1 MADNDNGDLD
11 PRRNE
16 TQQDDADD
24 GPLLSFDFDEEPMPH
39 WSEPG
44 SGEKPDG
51 GDRPDPPEIDVT
63 TQGKSRLFP
72 QLPDDPHLVDTSD
85 TGLLDAVRSD
95 TIPTVSPNTEEEFS
109 DASRLS
115 AEEAAKT
122 SGRTSETNTESGT
135 DEFFQDEVST
145 DELFGESLFEDEEVF
160 DEELFDDAP
169 IIGGNDGDEG
179 PVFDTGPIDEVGIQE
194 RGNDRTDGVISA
206 NEGAEPDNELRIE
219 NEEVELVETPV
230 DADSLSASEAS
241 ESVEEPTAEL
251 VLDEETPQLTEE
263 EVELVETPVD
273 ADSLSAS
280 EASESVE
287 EPIAEL
293 VLDEETP
300 QLTEQEIEKQ
310 EIGIEK
316 DDALTLSTEQ
326 RRVEEQTK
334 PSPRVIE
341 LFDTPPSQ
349 RIMASVDE
357 HQRGPNEQRQDR
369 EGGDLT
375 DFDGP
380 APHWREGRQDYEES
394 TSMNE
399 DDRVVTHGS
408 AKSDNQDGG
417 GRSSG
422 RNLPVAIAVGLALA
436 AAFFGLLKVGP
447 WAILIMVLAALGLAA
462 LEFFTSAQNLGY
474 RPATLLGLA
483 AVVGLSLG
491 AYHRGYEAYPV
502 VFALLVVTGL
512 CWFLF
517 DVESQHATANFAVTL
532 LGFGWVGGLGS
543 FGALILAQPHGDA
556 ILIGAVIG
564 TISYDVGGY
573 VIGSTTGQSKIAP
586 RVSPNKTYEGLI
598 GGMLLSIV
606 VTTLVLNRFPGIYPW
621 SESMMNCFW
630 LGVAIALAAPIG
642 DLAQSM
648 IKRDMGVKD
657 MGTLLP
663 GHGGVFDRFDALL
676 FVLPTTYFVAD
687 LVLS

>member
-241 ESVEEPTAEL
+241 ESVEEPT
-251 VLDEETPQLTEE
+251 
-263 EVELVETPVD
+263 
-273 ADSLSAS
+273 
-280 EASESVE
+280 
-287 EPIAEL
+287 AEL

>member
-109 DASRLS
+109 DSSRLS

-194 RGNDRTDGVISA
+194 RDNDRTDVVISA
-206 NEGAEPDNELRIE
+206 DEGAEPDNELRIE
-219 NEEVELVETPV
+219 NEEVELVETSV
-230 DADSLSASEAS
+230 DADSLSSSEAFSEAS
-241 ESVEEPTAEL
+241 ESVEEPT
-251 VLDEETPQLTEE
+251 
-263 EVELVETPVD
+263 
-273 ADSLSAS
+273 
-280 EASESVE
+280 
-287 EPIAEL
+287 AEL

-316 DDALTLSTEQ
+316 DDALTLSAEQ

-334 PSPRVIE
+334 LSPRVIE

-349 RIMASVDE
+349 RIMASVGE

-369 EGGDLT
+369 ESGDLT

-408 AKSDNQDGG
+408 VKSDNQDGG

>member
-109 DASRLS
+109 DSSRLS

-194 RGNDRTDGVISA
+194 RDNDRTDVVISA
-206 NEGAEPDNELRIE
+206 DEGAEPDNELRIE
-219 NEEVELVETPV
+219 NEEVELVETSV
-230 DADSLSASEAS
+230 DADSLSSSEAFSEAS
-241 ESVEEPTAEL
+241 ESVEEPT
-251 VLDEETPQLTEE
+251 
-263 EVELVETPVD
+263 
-273 ADSLSAS
+273 
-280 EASESVE
+280 
-287 EPIAEL
+287 AEL

-316 DDALTLSTEQ
+316 DDALTLSAEQ

-369 EGGDLT
+369 ESGDLT

>member
-72 QLPDDPHLVDTSD
+72 QMPDDPHLVDTSD

-109 DASRLS
+109 DSSRLS

-160 DEELFDDAP
+160 DEELFDDTP

-194 RGNDRTDGVISA
+194 RDNDRTDVVISA
-206 NEGAEPDNELRIE
+206 DEGAEPDNELRIE
-219 NEEVELVETPV
+219 NEEVELVETSV
-230 DADSLSASEAS
+230 DADSLSSSEAFSEAS
-241 ESVEEPTAEL
+241 ESVEEPT
-251 VLDEETPQLTEE
+251 
-263 EVELVETPVD
+263 
-273 ADSLSAS
+273 
-280 EASESVE
+280 
-287 EPIAEL
+287 AEL

-316 DDALTLSTEQ
+316 DDALTLSAEQ

-334 PSPRVIE
+334 LSPRVIE

-349 RIMASVDE
+349 RIMASVGE

-369 EGGDLT
+369 ESGDLT

-408 AKSDNQDGG
+408 VKSDNQDGG

-447 WAILIMVLAALGLAA
+447 WAILIMVLVALGLAA

-606 VTTLVLNRFPGIYPW
+606 VTTLVLNRFPGTYPW

>member
-194 RGNDRTDGVISA
+194 RDNDRTDVVISA
-206 NEGAEPDNELRIE
+206 DEGAEPDNELRIE

-241 ESVEEPTAEL
+241 ESVEEPT
-251 VLDEETPQLTEE
+251 
-263 EVELVETPVD
+263 
-273 ADSLSAS
+273 
-280 EASESVE
+280 
-287 EPIAEL
+287 AEL

-447 WAILIMVLAALGLAA
+447 WAILIMVLVALGLAA

>member
-1 MADNDNGDLD
+1 MADSDNGDLD
-11 PRRNE
+11 PRQNE
-16 TQQDDADD
+16 TEHDDVDD
-24 GPLLSFDFDEEPMPH
+24 EPLLSFDFDEEPMPH

-51 GDRPDPPEIDVT
+51 GERPDPPEIDAT
-63 TQGKSRLFP
+63 TLGRSRLFP

-85 TGLLDAVRSD
+85 TGLMDAVRSD
-95 TIPTVSPNTEEEFS
+95 TVPTVSPGTEEELFDTGPLSVEDSTQISGQTS
-109 DASRLS
+109 DANS
-115 AEEAAKT
+115 A
-122 SGRTSETNTESGT
+122 SST

-169 IIGGNDGDEG
+169 IIGATEGDGG
-179 PVFDTGPIDEVGIQE
+179 PVFDTGPIREVEVEERDEDRSDEAVGVEKDAAPDKDLEIE
-194 RGNDRTDGVISA
+194 EEAFEITDPPAEANSLSRTEDS
-206 NEGAEPDNELRIE
+206 NELS
-219 NEEVELVETPV
+219 ELVG
-230 DADSLSASEAS
+230 
-241 ESVEEPTAEL
+241 EPTAEL
-251 VLDEETPQLTEE
+251 VLDEQTPQLTQED
-263 EVELVETPVD
+263 VEQQAVGVET
-273 ADSLSAS
+273 DSDLAS
-280 EASESVE
+280 S
-287 EPIAEL
+287 P
-293 VLDEETP
+293 
-300 QLTEQEIEKQ
+300 EQERLEQ
-310 EIGIEK
+310 E
-316 DDALTLSTEQ
+316 
-326 RRVEEQTK
+326 VK

-349 RIMASVDE
+349 RIMASADE
-357 HQRGPNEQRQDR
+357 PQSEPNEQRRDR
-369 EGGDLT
+369 DGGDWK
-375 DFDGP
+375 DFGGP
-380 APHWREGRQDYEES
+380 APHWREGRQDYEDS

-399 DDRVVTHGS
+399 DDRVVTHS
-408 AKSDNQDGG
+408 STKSDNQDGA

-422 RNLPVAIAVGLALA
+422 RNLPVAIVVGLALA

-447 WAILIMVLAALGLAA
+447 WAILIMVLVALGLAA

-598 GGMLLSIV
+598 GGMMLSIV
-606 VTTLVLNRFPGIYPW
+606 VTTLVLNRFPGVYPW

-630 LGVAIALAAPIG
+630 LGLAIALAAPIG

-687 LVLS
+687 LVLN

>member
-109 DASRLS
+109 DATRLS

-241 ESVEEPTAEL
+241 ESVEEPT
-251 VLDEETPQLTEE
+251 
-263 EVELVETPVD
+263 
-273 ADSLSAS
+273 
-280 EASESVE
+280 
-287 EPIAEL
+287 AEL

-447 WAILIMVLAALGLAA
+447 WAILIMVLVALGLAA

>member
-109 DASRLS
+109 DSSRLS

-194 RGNDRTDGVISA
+194 RDNDRTDVVISA
-206 NEGAEPDNELRIE
+206 DEGAEPDNELRIE
-219 NEEVELVETPV
+219 NEEVELVETSV
-230 DADSLSASEAS
+230 DADSLSSSEAFSEAS
-241 ESVEEPTAEL
+241 ESVEEPT
-251 VLDEETPQLTEE
+251 
-263 EVELVETPVD
+263 
-273 ADSLSAS
+273 
-280 EASESVE
+280 
-287 EPIAEL
+287 AEL

-316 DDALTLSTEQ
+316 DDALTLSAEQ

-334 PSPRVIE
+334 LSPRVIE

-349 RIMASVDE
+349 RIMASVGE

-369 EGGDLT
+369 ESGDLT

-408 AKSDNQDGG
+408 VKSDNQDGG

-447 WAILIMVLAALGLAA
+447 WAILIMVLVALGLAA

>member
-1 MADNDNGDLD
+1 MADSDNGDLD
-11 PRRNE
+11 PRQNE
-16 TQQDDADD
+16 TEHDDVDD
-24 GPLLSFDFDEEPMPH
+24 EPLLSFDFDEEPMPH

-51 GDRPDPPEIDVT
+51 GERPDPPEIDAT
-63 TQGKSRLFP
+63 TLGRSRLFP

-85 TGLLDAVRSD
+85 TGLMDAVRSD
-95 TIPTVSPNTEEEFS
+95 TVPTVSPGTEEELFDTGPLSVEDSTQTIGQTS
-109 DASRLS
+109 DTSHASS
-115 AEEAAKT
+115 
-122 SGRTSETNTESGT
+122 T

-169 IIGGNDGDEG
+169 IIGATEGDGG
-179 PVFDTGPIDEVGIQE
+179 PVFDTGPIREVEVEERDEDRSDEAVGVEKDAAPDKDLEIE
-194 RGNDRTDGVISA
+194 EEAFEIADPPAEANSLSRTEDS
-206 NEGAEPDNELRIE
+206 NELS
-219 NEEVELVETPV
+219 ELVG
-230 DADSLSASEAS
+230 
-241 ESVEEPTAEL
+241 EPTAEL
-251 VLDEETPQLTEE
+251 VLDEQTPQLTQED
-263 EVELVETPVD
+263 VEQQAVGVETD
-273 ADSLSAS
+273 GDLAS
-280 EASESVE
+280 S
-287 EPIAEL
+287 P
-293 VLDEETP
+293 
-300 QLTEQEIEKQ
+300 EQERLEQ
-310 EIGIEK
+310 E
-316 DDALTLSTEQ
+316 
-326 RRVEEQTK
+326 VK

-349 RIMASVDE
+349 RIMASADE
-357 HQRGPNEQRQDR
+357 PQSEPNEQRRDR
-369 EGGDLT
+369 DGGDWK
-375 DFDGP
+375 DFGGP
-380 APHWREGRQDYEES
+380 APHWREGRQDYEDS

-399 DDRVVTHGS
+399 DDRVVTHS
-408 AKSDNQDGG
+408 STKSDNQDGA

-422 RNLPVAIAVGLALA
+422 RNLPVAIVVGLALA

-447 WAILIMVLAALGLAA
+447 WAILIMVLVALGLAA

-598 GGMLLSIV
+598 GGMMLSIV
-606 VTTLVLNRFPGIYPW
+606 VTTLVLNRFPGVYPW

-630 LGVAIALAAPIG
+630 LGLAIALAAPIG

-687 LVLS
+687 LVLN

>member
-109 DASRLS
+109 DSSRLS

-241 ESVEEPTAEL
+241 ESVEEPT
-251 VLDEETPQLTEE
+251 
-263 EVELVETPVD
+263 
-273 ADSLSAS
+273 
-280 EASESVE
+280 
-287 EPIAEL
+287 AEL

>member
-1 MADNDNGDLD
+1 MADSDNGDLD
-11 PRRNE
+11 PRQNE
-16 TQQDDADD
+16 TEHDDVDD
-24 GPLLSFDFDEEPMPH
+24 EPLLSFDFDEEPMPH

-51 GDRPDPPEIDVT
+51 GERPDPPEIDAT
-63 TQGKSRLFP
+63 TLGRSRLFP

-85 TGLLDAVRSD
+85 TGLMDAVRSD
-95 TIPTVSPNTEEEFS
+95 TVPTVSPGTEEELFDTGPLSVEDSTQTIGQTS
-109 DASRLS
+109 DTSHASS
-115 AEEAAKT
+115 
-122 SGRTSETNTESGT
+122 T

-169 IIGGNDGDEG
+169 IIGGTEGDEDL
-179 PVFDTGPIDEVGIQE
+179 VFDTGPIH
-194 RGNDRTDGVISA
+194 
-206 NEGAEPDNELRIE
+206 
-219 NEEVELVETPV
+219 EVEIEERDEGRSDQAIGVDEDDAPASDLGIEKEEFELTETPV
-230 DADSLSASEAS
+230 EANSLSRTADSNELSEL
-241 ESVEEPTAEL
+241 VGEPTAEL
-251 VLDEETPQLTEE
+251 VLDEQTPQLTQED
-263 EVELVETPVD
+263 VEQQAVGVETD
-273 ADSLSAS
+273 GDLAS
-280 EASESVE
+280 S
-287 EPIAEL
+287 P
-293 VLDEETP
+293 
-300 QLTEQEIEKQ
+300 EQERLEQ
-310 EIGIEK
+310 E
-316 DDALTLSTEQ
+316 
-326 RRVEEQTK
+326 VK

-349 RIMASVDE
+349 RIMASADE
-357 HQRGPNEQRQDR
+357 PQSEPNEQRRDR
-369 EGGDLT
+369 DGGDWK
-375 DFDGP
+375 DFGGP
-380 APHWREGRQDYEES
+380 APHWREGRQDYEDS

-399 DDRVVTHGS
+399 DDRVVTHS
-408 AKSDNQDGG
+408 STKSDNRDGE

-422 RNLPVAIAVGLALA
+422 RNLPVAIVVGLALA

-447 WAILIMVLAALGLAA
+447 WAILIMVLVALGLAA

-598 GGMLLSIV
+598 GGMMLSIV
-606 VTTLVLNRFPGIYPW
+606 VTTLVLNRFPGVYPW

-630 LGVAIALAAPIG
+630 LGLAIALAAPIG

-687 LVLS
+687 LVLN

>member
-109 DASRLS
+109 DSSRLS

-179 PVFDTGPIDEVGIQE
+179 PVFETGPIDEVGIQE

-251 VLDEETPQLTEE
+251 VLDEETPQLTE
-263 EVELVETPVD
+263 
-273 ADSLSAS
+273 
-280 EASESVE
+280 
-287 EPIAEL
+287 
-293 VLDEETP
+293 
-300 QLTEQEIEKQ
+300 QEIEKQ

-349 RIMASVDE
+349 RMMASVDE

>member
-1 MADNDNGDLD
+1 MADSDNGDLD
-11 PRRNE
+11 PRQNE
-16 TQQDDADD
+16 TEHDDVDD
-24 GPLLSFDFDEEPMPH
+24 EPLLSFDFDEEPMPH

-51 GDRPDPPEIDVT
+51 GERPDPPEIDAT
-63 TQGKSRLFP
+63 TLGRSRLFP

-85 TGLLDAVRSD
+85 TGLMDAVRSD
-95 TIPTVSPNTEEEFS
+95 TVPTVSPGTEEELFDTGPLSVEDSTQTIGQTS
-109 DASRLS
+109 DTSHASS
-115 AEEAAKT
+115 
-122 SGRTSETNTESGT
+122 T

-169 IIGGNDGDEG
+169 IIGATEGDGG
-179 PVFDTGPIDEVGIQE
+179 PVFDTGPIREVEVEERDEDRSDEAVGVEKDAAPDKDLEIE
-194 RGNDRTDGVISA
+194 EEAFEITDPPAEANSLSRTEDS
-206 NEGAEPDNELRIE
+206 NELS
-219 NEEVELVETPV
+219 ELVG
-230 DADSLSASEAS
+230 
-241 ESVEEPTAEL
+241 EPTAEL
-251 VLDEETPQLTEE
+251 VLDEQTPQLTQED
-263 EVELVETPVD
+263 VEQPAVGVET
-273 ADSLSAS
+273 DSDLAS
-280 EASESVE
+280 S
-287 EPIAEL
+287 P
-293 VLDEETP
+293 
-300 QLTEQEIEKQ
+300 EQERLEQ
-310 EIGIEK
+310 E
-316 DDALTLSTEQ
+316 
-326 RRVEEQTK
+326 VK

-349 RIMASVDE
+349 RIMASADE
-357 HQRGPNEQRQDR
+357 PQSEPNEQRRDR
-369 EGGDLT
+369 DGGDWK
-375 DFDGP
+375 DFGGP
-380 APHWREGRQDYEES
+380 APHWREGRQDYEDS

-399 DDRVVTHGS
+399 DDRVVTHS
-408 AKSDNQDGG
+408 STKSDNQDGA

-422 RNLPVAIAVGLALA
+422 RNLPVAIVVGLALA

-447 WAILIMVLAALGLAA
+447 WAILIMVLVALGLAA

-598 GGMLLSIV
+598 GGMMLSIV
-606 VTTLVLNRFPGIYPW
+606 VTTLVLNRFPGVYPW

-630 LGVAIALAAPIG
+630 LGLAIALAAPIG

-687 LVLS
+687 LVLN

>member
-44 SGEKPDG
+44 SGERPDG

-109 DASRLS
+109 DSSRLS

-251 VLDEETPQLTEE
+251 VLDEETPQLTE
-263 EVELVETPVD
+263 
-273 ADSLSAS
+273 
-280 EASESVE
+280 
-287 EPIAEL
+287 
-293 VLDEETP
+293 
-300 QLTEQEIEKQ
+300 QEIEKQ

-316 DDALTLSTEQ
+316 DDALTSSAEQ

-357 HQRGPNEQRQDR
+357 HQRGPNEQGQDR

>member
-109 DASRLS
+109 DSSRLS

-194 RGNDRTDGVISA
+194 RDNDRTDVVISA
-206 NEGAEPDNELRIE
+206 DEGAEPDNELRIE
-219 NEEVELVETPV
+219 NEEVELVETSV
-230 DADSLSASEAS
+230 DADSLSSSEAFSEAS
-241 ESVEEPTAEL
+241 ASVEEPT
-251 VLDEETPQLTEE
+251 
-263 EVELVETPVD
+263 
-273 ADSLSAS
+273 
-280 EASESVE
+280 
-287 EPIAEL
+287 AEL

-316 DDALTLSTEQ
+316 DDALTLSAEQ

-334 PSPRVIE
+334 LSPRVIE

-369 EGGDLT
+369 ESGDLT

-408 AKSDNQDGG
+408 VKSDNQDGG

-447 WAILIMVLAALGLAA
+447 WAILIMVLVALGLAA

>member
-109 DASRLS
+109 DSSRLS

-194 RGNDRTDGVISA
+194 RDNDRTDVVISA
-206 NEGAEPDNELRIE
+206 DEGAEPDNELRIE

-251 VLDEETPQLTEE
+251 VLDEETPQL
-263 EVELVETPVD
+263 
-273 ADSLSAS
+273 AG
-280 EASESVE
+280 
-287 EPIAEL
+287 
-293 VLDEETP
+293 
-300 QLTEQEIEKQ
+300 QEIEKQ
-310 EIGIEK
+310 EIGVEK
-316 DDALTLSTEQ
+316 DDALTLSAEQ

-334 PSPRVIE
+334 LSPRVIE

-349 RIMASVDE
+349 RIMASVGE

-369 EGGDLT
+369 ESGDLT

-408 AKSDNQDGG
+408 VKSDNQDGG

-447 WAILIMVLAALGLAA
+447 WAILIMVLVALGLAA

>member
-16 TQQDDADD
+16 TQQDYADD

-95 TIPTVSPNTEEEFS
+95 TIPTVSSNTEEEFS
-109 DASRLS
+109 DSSRLS

-251 VLDEETPQLTEE
+251 VLDEETPQLTE
-263 EVELVETPVD
+263 
-273 ADSLSAS
+273 
-280 EASESVE
+280 
-287 EPIAEL
+287 
-293 VLDEETP
+293 
-300 QLTEQEIEKQ
+300 QEIEKQ

-349 RIMASVDE
+349 RIMASGDE

-399 DDRVVTHGS
+399 DDRLVTHGS